1 MATQKSK
8 TKNSKIPVIKIESGD
23 EILNADEAAAFIKV
37 KRNQIYQL
45 THGKK
50 LRYFKPSHRCIR
62 FLKSDL
68 IKFILQNPSAT
79 REEMDEKSQKIY
91 DNLTN

>member
-1 MATQKSK
+1 MK
-8 TKNSKIPVIKIESGD
+8 TLNKTTPKPETPVIKMEPDD
-23 EILNADEAAAFIKV
+23 EILSASEAASFLKMR
-37 KRNQIYQL
+37 KLQIYQL